1 MKLYVYADESG
12 VFDQKSGEPFVYGGV
27 IVSSSNRQSAFRR
40 YRGLEKTIRS
50 EQPGLCSEMELKASI
65 LDMKTRSRVFRTLR
79 GFGCFQFAAIVDQ
92 TRVYNTIYS
101 NKKDKQK
108 FLDYAL
114 KRAIKHG
121 VLSLIHQGVF
131 AKDEI
136 DGLDVIVDEHSTST
150 SGRYDLEESINSE
163 FRFGTYNPA
172 WTEWF
177 PPVFDEDFPEIPVTY
192 VDSSKVALIR
202 AADITANWVYRAERD
217 KIKHPEVL
225 ESVESR
231 VSIIRL
237 P

>member
-12 VFDQKSGEPFVYGGV
+12 VFDSKSEEPFVYGGV
-27 IVSSSNRQSAFRR
+27 IVSSLNRQSAFQR
-40 YRGLEKTIRS
+40 YHGLEKTIRS
-50 EQPGLCSEMELKASI
+50 EQPNLSGEAELKASI
-65 LDMKTRSRVFRTLR
+65 LDMKTRGRVFRTLR
-79 GFGCFQFAAIVDQ
+79 SFGCFQFAAIVNQ
-92 TRVYNTIYS
+92 ARVYRSIYS
-101 NKKDKQK
+101 NKRDKQK

-121 VLSLIHQGVF
+121 VLSLIHKRAF
-131 AKDEI
+131 AKEEI

-163 FRFGTYNPA
+163 FRFGTYNPT

-177 PPVFDEDFPEIPVTY
+177 SPIFDERFPEIPVTY

-202 AADITANWVYRAERD
+202 AADITANWVFRAERD
-217 KIKHPEVL
+217 KLEHPEVL
-225 ESVESR
+225 DSVERR